1 MIQGLSTETKDL
13 LRSESHASQNRL
25 EIMWTMESAAR
36 NGMSNNWL
44 VEENRVTQPEFYVS
58 HLHRCYMVIDF
69 LQ

>member
-1 MIQGLSTETKDL
+1 MIQGLSTETKYL

-44 VEENRVTQPEFYVS
+44 VEENINPGNDQR
-58 HLHRCYMVIDF
+58 MVG
-69 LQ
+69 